1 MADITEVIRTR
12 RNTKEFTDKSI
23 SRLEIE
29 TLLELATWAPNH
41 RNTEPWRFVVVQK
54 GSDVRDQIGQGMI
67 EFLEETSK
75 TTLNETQRERIIDE
89 VRDHPSLVYVFSLV
103 GENDEVT
110 EENYGAVCC
119 AIQNIQLAATSM
131 GLAVSW
137 STGRLGKIRGL
148 KDILGVTYE
157 AKCAG
162 ILTIGYSD
170 LIIEKSRIS
179 LQELTDWL

>member
-1 MADITEVIRTR
+1 MADISEVIRSR
-12 RNTKEFTDKSI
+12 RNIKEFTDTPI
-23 SRLEIE
+23 SRSQIE

-41 RNTEPWRFVVVQK
+41 RNTEPWRFAVVQK
-54 GSDVRDQIGQGMI
+54 GSDVRQQIGEGMI
-67 EFLEETSK
+67 KLLEDTSK
-75 TTLNETQRERIIDE
+75 TTLNEIQRERIIDE

-137 STGRLGKIRGL
+137 STGRLGKIGGL
-148 KDILGVTYE
+148 KEILGISYD

-170 LIIEKSRIS
+170 LMIEKSRIS
-179 LQELTDWL
+179 HQELTDWS

>member
-1 MADITEVIRTR
+1 M
-12 RNTKEFTDKSI
+12 
-23 SRLEIE
+23 
-29 TLLELATWAPNH
+29 
-41 RNTEPWRFVVVQK
+41 
-54 GSDVRDQIGQGMI
+54 
-67 EFLEETSK
+67 
-75 TTLNETQRERIIDE
+75 
-89 VRDHPSLVYVFSLV
+89 FSLI
-103 GENDEVT
+103 GENDEIT

-148 KDILGVTYE
+148 KDILCVTYE

-170 LIIEKSRIS
+170 LMIEKSRIS
-179 LQELTDWL
+179 HQELTDWL

>member
-1 MADITEVIRTR
+1 
-12 RNTKEFTDKSI
+12 
-23 SRLEIE
+23 
-29 TLLELATWAPNH
+29 
-41 RNTEPWRFVVVQK
+41 
-54 GSDVRDQIGQGMI
+54 
-67 EFLEETSK
+67 
-75 TTLNETQRERIIDE
+75 
-89 VRDHPSLVYVFSLV
+89 
-103 GENDEVT
+103 
-110 EENYGAVCC
+110 
-119 AIQNIQLAATSM
+119 M

-179 LQELTDWL
+179 HQELTDWL